1 MKNLTLNKK
10 STILDFKE
18 SKISSKDIATINK
31 FKKLVINEGD
41 SGLRKIAKI
50 LNEKEIKSFKVTNS
64 EFKQSDKFLSDSLKN
79 SILIAYANIKKYHQ
93 KQLDGLSINNLET
106 TKGISLWSEFR
117 PIDTVGLY
125 IPGGTAPLFS
135 SLLMQAIPA
144 IIAGC
149 KNIIICTPPDTK
161 GKINPT
167 ILWVAD
173 LLNIKNVYKVGG
185 SQAIF
190 AMAYHSLVGSSE
202 PVNRLSSRIG

>member
-10 STILDFKE
+10 STILDFNE

-41 SGLRKIAKI
+41 NGLGKIAKI
-50 LNEKEIKSFKVTNS
+50 LNEKELKSFKVTKS
-64 EFKQSDKFLSDSLKN
+64 EFNQSDKFLSDSLKN

-144 IIAGC
+144 IIAG
-149 KNIIICTPPDTK
+149 
-161 GKINPT
+161 
-167 ILWVAD
+167 
-173 LLNIKNVYKVGG
+173 
-185 SQAIF
+185 
-190 AMAYHSLVGSSE
+190 
-202 PVNRLSSRIG
+202 

>member
-10 STILDFKE
+10 STVLDFKE
-18 SKISSKDIATINK
+18 SKISSKDITTINK
-31 FKKLVINEGD
+31 FKRLVINEGD
-41 SGLRKIAKI
+41 NGLRKIAKI
-50 LNEKEIKSFKVTNS
+50 LNEKELKSFKVTNS

-149 KNIIICTPPDTK
+149 KNIVICTPPDAK

-167 ILWVAD
+167 ILFTNLIILPIRW
-173 LLNIKNVYKVGG
+173 I
-185 SQAIF
+185 I
-190 AMAYHSLVGSSE
+190 
-202 PVNRLSSRIG
+202 